1 MENMIL
7 DTEIS
12 QQEKVFNQLATAG
25 QSRKSRFSLYF
36 LLLFLLFFPPAP
48 AILPAW
54 HPWELLA
61 VEEFIS

>member
-7 DTEIS
+7 EIEIT

-25 QSRKSRFSLYF
+25 QSKVKVFFKFRFIVFVMFS
-36 LLLFLLFFPPAP
+36 PPAP
-48 AILPAW
+48 AILLAW